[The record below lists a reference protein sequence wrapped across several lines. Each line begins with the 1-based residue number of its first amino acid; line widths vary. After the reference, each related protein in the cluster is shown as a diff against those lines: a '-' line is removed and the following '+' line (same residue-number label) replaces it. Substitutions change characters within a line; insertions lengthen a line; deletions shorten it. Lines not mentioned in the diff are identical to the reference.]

1 MSGQHPN
8 SSGVVTDLSGNSP
21 VQLPYI
27 AASATSLNQLAQ
39 SLNSYPTTDICNNMI
54 NTAASISAFL
64 NNQSDSTCY
73 TTMTTSI
80 ANWLNEQSDLK
91 TGPFLALGLKP
102 SWNTNN
108 GSQYGIRVQV
118 ILANG
123 QTAYDSN
130 AKTNNIYGNINKPTP
145 TIASIDKFGNTIY
158 QWDGKYLINENQ
170 ATRSYNMGA
179 ALSNSGIFYQTAHST
194 TVKKE
199 QMYLVMRQGNS
210 PSSPLGNLVI
220 SMNTSPNDLTPVPI
234 GKVSGDQLL

>member
-1 MSGQHPN
+1 
-8 SSGVVTDLSGNSP
+8 
-21 VQLPYI
+21 
-27 AASATSLNQLAQ
+27 
-39 SLNSYPTTDICNNMI
+39 MI
-54 NTAASISAFL
+54 NTGATISAFL
-64 NNQSDSTCY
+64 NNQSDPTCY
-73 TTMTTSI
+73 STMVTSI
-80 ANWLNEQSDLK
+80 ANWLQEDSDLI

-130 AKTNNIYGNINKPTP
+130 AGPRNIYGNINKPTA
-145 TIASIDKFGNTIY
+145 TIASSDTFGNTTY

-210 PSSPLGNLVI
+210 PTSPLGNLVV

-234 GKVSGDQLL
+234 GVVTDDQKPL